1 MKLALFSVL
10 IFWFNVCLAQKEVK
24 TINRSAGFV
33 VDEFHFYNDSTFV
46 SISGACTNQFVS
58 IGTWR
63 KQQNKY
69 YLSQF
74 NKFEPKLVVSKEI
87 KKDTCDLS
95 FKVDFLDLNGKSFG
109 FDWYFI
115 DRSKDISK
123 IDTTTIPNYEKPYL
137 KEYQVSNYD
146 TITFKSIKTEC
157 KDLELV
163 PVEILDAFNCRFTI
177 PIPSNTNYL
186 EIKTNIPKDITRYLL
201 VGNLE
206 FVKSKP
212 FNFEFEKEMFF
223 VE

>member
-1 MKLALFSVL
+1 MKPVLFSFL
-10 IFWFNVCLAQKEVK
+10 TFCFNLCFAQKEVK
-24 TINRSAGFV
+24 TIDQSADFIV
-33 VDEFHFYNDSTFV
+33 YEFHFYSDSTFV
-46 SISGACTNQFVS
+46 FITGACTNQSVS
-58 IGTWR
+58 IGKWR
-63 KQQNKY
+63 KQQNAY
-69 YLSQF
+69 YLHQF
-74 NKFEPKLVVSKEI
+74 HEFEPKLVVSKEI
-87 KKDTCDLS
+87 KRDTCDLS

-123 IDTTTIPNYEKPYL
+123 IDTTTNPNYIKPYL

-206 FVKSKP
+206 FVKRKP
-212 FNFEFEKEMFF
+212 FKFEFEKEMFF